1 MRNLFYSLF
10 TIITIMTMPAGCKKD
25 SHPPVV
31 PEEDLKISIDAASY
45 TLTPGPSFDF
55 QLKVESA
62 MPAGGVR
69 IQYSVIGE
77 LDNQVYPQ
85 GPTITTHDNITRM
98 NISGLPRQKICVC
111 TISVTSTATATNTAI
126 TSFRVGYK

>member
-1 MRNLFYSLF
+1 
-10 TIITIMTMPAGCKKD
+10 MPPGCKKD
-25 SHPPVV
+25 SHPPV

-77 LDNQVYPQ
+77 VDNQVYPQ
-85 GPTITTHDNITRM
+85 GPATTTHDNITRT

-111 TISVTSTATATNTAI
+111 TISVTSTAKPTNTAT